1 MNMDPTP
8 MQRETLREDALGR
21 KSSGSSEMKKTA
33 TIVLLLAGATPA
45 LADDVKIKPIVDARL
60 RYENV
65 YQAGVP
71 KEADA
76 ITLRM
81 RAGFEAK
88 TKLIA
93 VLVEAEGVLAISER
107 YNSGLNGKTLYPVVA
122 DPQNV
127 ELNRAQIQL
136 LALPK
141 TVVTLGRQR
150 INLDDQRFVGSVG
163 WRQNEQ
169 TFDAARIEWTG
180 VKNVKA
186 DVTYAWSDRTIWGVD
201 GFGAR
206 QQAVSGDNVFANLSY
221 KHKYGSVTG
230 FAYLVDQ
237 DEAAVQAFRLSS
249 KTFGVRA
256 TAALPIGGKNKLNL
270 TASYAKQSDHKR
282 NPNTYAASY
291 FMGEAMADVSGF
303 KLTAGYEVLGADNG
317 IALTSFQTPLA
328 TLHKFNGWADKFL
341 TTPPN
346 GLRDLSFG
354 AGYAFTKVKK
364 LPGLNA
370 QVMWHQ
376 YKSDRL
382 SLDYGTEWN
391 AQIGWKIGKKA
402 SFLAKYAKY
411 GRKGIADFAGDANTQ
426 KLWAQLDYSL

>member
-1 MNMDPTP
+1 MDPTP
-8 MQRETLREDALGR
+8 MQRETLREDALER

-141 TVVTLGRQR
+141 TVVTLGRLTPR
-150 INLDDQRFVGSVG
+150 ASSGLGS
-163 WRQNEQ
+163 
-169 TFDAARIEWTG
+169 
-180 VKNVKA
+180 K
-186 DVTYAWSDRTIWGVD
+186 
-201 GFGAR
+201 
-206 QQAVSGDNVFANLSY
+206 
-221 KHKYGSVTG
+221 
-230 FAYLVDQ
+230 
-237 DEAAVQAFRLSS
+237 
-249 KTFGVRA
+249 
-256 TAALPIGGKNKLNL
+256 
-270 TASYAKQSDHKR
+270 
-282 NPNTYAASY
+282 
-291 FMGEAMADVSGF
+291 M
-303 KLTAGYEVLGADNG
+303 
-317 IALTSFQTPLA
+317 
-328 TLHKFNGWADKFL
+328 
-341 TTPPN
+341 
-346 GLRDLSFG
+346 
-354 AGYAFTKVKK
+354 
-364 LPGLNA
+364 
-370 QVMWHQ
+370 
-376 YKSDRL
+376 
-382 SLDYGTEWN
+382 
-391 AQIGWKIGKKA
+391 
-402 SFLAKYAKY
+402 
-411 GRKGIADFAGDANTQ
+411 
-426 KLWAQLDYSL
+426 